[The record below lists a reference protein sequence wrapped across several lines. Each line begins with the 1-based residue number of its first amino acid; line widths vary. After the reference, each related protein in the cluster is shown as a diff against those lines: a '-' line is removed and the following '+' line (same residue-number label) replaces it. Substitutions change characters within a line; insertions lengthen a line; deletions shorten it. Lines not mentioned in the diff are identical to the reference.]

1 MLCHSPALLVSRS
14 LRILTVLACL
24 TCASIAQDVG
34 NCTAHDPSTRP
45 DCPGA
50 IAFFKKL
57 QTAVNAG
64 QKTQL
69 ASMVSYPMHAMQ
81 NGKRIQVRTRQQ
93 FLSQYPKLFT
103 PAVVCAVKTAKD
115 SDVWGNYQGFMIGSG
130 VIWWDAVIPAS
141 VKNPQSDSGKYPFKI
156 ISINNENVM
165 APGCTSEKQP

>member
-1 MLCHSPALLVSRS
+1 MLSHSPAILAFRT
-14 LRILTVLACL
+14 LRIFTVLAIL

-34 NCTAHDPSTRP
+34 NCTVHDPSTRT

-50 IAFFKKL
+50 IAFFQKL
-57 QTAVNAG
+57 QTAVNG
-64 QKTQL
+64 GDKNQL

-103 PAVVCAVKTAKD
+103 PAVLCAIKAAKD
-115 SDVWGNYQGFMIGSG
+115 SDVWGNYQGFMVGSG

-141 VKNPQSDSGKYPFKI
+141 VKNPQTDSGKYPFKI
-156 ISINNENVM
+156 ISINSENVM
-165 APGCTSEKQP
+165 AQGCSAGK